1 MSMMAKLVSIFG
13 YLSPSVSSSK
23 VDDRWQRT
31 VDLNPAASIR
41 EATDLASAGQQVGEY
56 THWLREMRER
66 LED

>member
-13 YLSPSVSSSK
+13 YLSPSVSLSR
-23 VDDRWQRT
+23 VDDSWKRT
-31 VDLNPAASIR
+31 VDLHPAASVR
-41 EATDLASAGQQVGEY
+41 EAPNSASAGQQVGEY